1 MTNKTMIAKAVKA
14 ALFGGLAA
22 SFATTAPVAF
32 AAEEGDE
39 EANVVTT
46 TGSRIRGVD
55 LAEANPVQ
63 VVTKED
69 IERTGSQSIG
79 DILQDIPAAGSALNT
94 TFNNGGN
101 GSTTVDLRNLGSN
114 RLLVLVN
121 GRRWTPGLGGSVDLN
136 NIPVSIIERVE
147 ILKDGA
153 SAVYG
158 SDAIAGVVNVITT
171 TDYEGMNASAYLG
184 ETSEGDG
191 ETQNFSVGMGAAS
204 DTSSAY
210 LNVSYTQI
218 EPVFAGDREIAAVP
232 VFGAP
237 VGYGGSSGTPDG
249 RFLHYDPAGNFFNNA
264 GDGAGGFV
272 PWDNVASRFNFAP
285 FNYLVTPQ
293 ERTNLYAQA
302 SHQINDTLRFRS
314 EVFYGNRKSEQL
326 LAPTPLFVG
335 LFGSGLGTQTVIG
348 ANNPFNP
355 LGYALDSTCSDPTAG
370 CLLLT
375 GRRMI
380 EAGFRSF
387 SQDVDQWQF
396 SAGFDGEFE
405 ALDRVFNWDFNYT
418 YARIS
423 QNTLTDGL
431 LNMQRVNL
439 ALSDACLTDST
450 CVPLNLFGG
459 SDPASFT
466 GTITPAMINY
476 ITFTA
481 QDTLE
486 TDSQDITFNIAGDM
500 FELPAGVA
508 KFAFGLE
515 RRFEEGFDQP
525 DALIAAGITSGNS
538 RQPTQGAYDLE
549 EAYVE
554 FDLPLLSDVALA
566 KSLSLQVAS
575 RYSKYSNFG
584 STTNNKLGFRWQP
597 MDDLVVRGTFSE
609 GFRAPSIF
617 ELFQGQGDSF
627 PTLTDPCS
635 DFTNSTDP
643 NVIAN
648 CQADGVPTTYIQP
661 NQQIRI
667 TVGGNPDLGPEETE
681 SQTFGFVYS
690 PEQVDGLTV
699 SVDWYDIE
707 IDNAVTTVG
716 AQNILNSCYA
726 AAPGDRALCNFITR
740 SSAGNV
746 SDLFNGNV
754 NAANLSTEGADLAV
768 NYSFDTDELGTFGI
782 IWDTSYVDKYGSE
795 FTDDTTGNTV
805 FINNVG
811 VGFGGGLIP
820 RFRSNIYL
828 DWNYGDWGVSWTTR
842 YIHAVTESCDLG
854 TSASDNAVEDALCTF
869 INDPADATDN
879 QQRLGGTTY
888 HDLRVTYNVADWD
901 SQLAFGIRNIGD
913 KDPPISYAAFANSF
927 DPTQYDA
934 PGSFYYLRLS
944 TNF

>member
-1 MTNKTMIAKAVKA
+1 MIAKAVKA
-14 ALFGGLAA
+14 ALFGGMAA
-22 SFATTAPVAF
+22 SLSVTAPTAF
-32 AAEEGDE
+32 AAEEGADE
-39 EANVVTT
+39 DDNVVVTT
-46 TGSRIRGVD
+46 GTRIRGVD
-55 LAEANPVQ
+55 LADANPVQ

-69 IERTGSQSIG
+69 IERTGSQNIG

-136 NIPVSIIERVE
+136 NIPVSIIERIE

-153 SAVYG
+153 SAIYG

-171 TDYEGMNASAYLG
+171 TEFEGMNATAYYG
-184 ETSEGDG
+184 ETFEGDG

-204 DTSSAY
+204 DRSSAY
-210 LNVSYTQI
+210 MNVSYTQI
-218 EPVFAGDREIAAVP
+218 EPIFAGDREISAVP

-237 VGYGGSSGTPDG
+237 DGFAGSSGTPDG
-249 RFLHYDPAGNFFNNA
+249 RFLHYDPSGNFFNNA
-264 GDGAGGFV
+264 GNGAGGFEA
-272 PWDNVASRFNFAP
+272 WDNVASRFNYAP

-293 ERTNLYAQA
+293 DRTNLYAQA
-302 SHQINDTLRFRS
+302 SHQINDTLNFRA

-326 LAPTPLFVG
+326 LAPTPLFIG

-348 ANNPFNP
+348 ANNPYNP
-355 LGYALDSTCSDPTAG
+355 LGYALDSTCSDPAAG

-387 SQDVDQWQF
+387 KQDVDQWQF
-396 SAGFDGEFE
+396 SGGLDGEFE

-431 LNMQRVNL
+431 LNMQRVNA
-439 ALSDACLTDST
+439 ALSDACVTDSS

-466 GTITPAMINY
+466 GTITQDMINY

-486 TDSQDITFNIAGDM
+486 TESQDYTFNIAGDL
-500 FELPAGVA
+500 FEMPAGVA

-515 RRFEEGFDQP
+515 KRFEEGFDQP

-538 RQPTQGAYDLE
+538 RQPTLGAYDLE
-549 EAYVE
+549 EAYLE
-554 FDLPLLSDVALA
+554 LDLPLLEDAAFA
-566 KSLSLQVAS
+566 KSLGVQLATRHS
-575 RYSKYSNFG
+575 RYSNFG
-584 STTNNKLGFRWQP
+584 STTNSKFGLRWQP
-597 MDDLVVRGTFSE
+597 VDDVVVRGTFSE
-609 GFRAPSIF
+609 GFRAPSIT
-617 ELFQGQGDSF
+617 ELFRGQGDSF
-627 PTLTDPCS
+627 PTLVDPCS
-635 DFTNSTDP
+635 GYASSTNA
-643 NVIAN
+643 NVVAN
-648 CQADGVPTTYIQP
+648 CTADGVPTTYVQA
-661 NQQIRI
+661 NSQIRI
-667 TVGGNPDLGPEETE
+667 TIGGNPDLGPETTE
-681 SQTFGFVYS
+681 SKTFGFVYS
-690 PEQVDGLTV
+690 PSAIENFTV
-699 SVDWYDIE
+699 AVDWYDIE

-716 AQNILNSCYA
+716 AQNILNSCYDA
-726 AAPGDRALCNFITR
+726 DPSERALCNFITR
-740 SSAGNV
+740 TPAGNV
-746 SDLFNGNV
+746 SDLFNGNI
-754 NAANLSTEGADLAV
+754 NAGNFSTSGADLAV
-768 NYSFDTDELGTFGI
+768 GYNFDTDNMGAFAVT
-782 IWDTSYVDKYGSE
+782 WDTSYVDTNGTTVE
-795 FTDDTTGNTV
+795 DDNGNSV
-805 FINNVG
+805 FFNSVG

-820 RFRSNIYL
+820 RWRSNVYV
-828 DWNYGDWGVSWTTR
+828 DWNYGDWGVSWSTR
-842 YIHAVTESCDLG
+842 YIHSVTESCDLG
-854 TSASDNAVEDALCTF
+854 SASVNDSLCN
-869 INDPADATDN
+869 ILNDVADTSDN

-888 HDLRVTYNVADWD
+888 HDLRVTYDIADWD
-901 SQLAFGIRNIGD
+901 TQVAFGIRNVGN
-913 KDPPISYAAFANSF
+913 KQPPLSYAAFANSF

-934 PGSFYYLRLS
+934 PDSASYYLRLS